1 MTHSVQDVMTG
12 PVVTVEHEDT
22 VAYALTIMRRRNI
35 HSVIVNPPKPGE
47 PYGIIT
53 STDVRDKVAALER
66 DPRSLKCREIMSSP
80 VVMARPD
87 WTMKQCS
94 IRMAELKVH
103 HLPVAD
109 DFGKLVGMISATDIF
124 NAVEERGWEAL

>member
-12 PVVTVEHEDT
+12 PVVTVEQEDT

-53 STDVRDKVAALER
+53 STDVRDKVAALEH
-66 DPRSLKCREIMSSP
+66 DPRSLKCKEIMS
-80 VVMARPD
+80 
-87 WTMKQCS
+87 
-94 IRMAELKVH
+94 
-103 HLPVAD
+103 
-109 DFGKLVGMISATDIF
+109 
-124 NAVEERGWEAL
+124 